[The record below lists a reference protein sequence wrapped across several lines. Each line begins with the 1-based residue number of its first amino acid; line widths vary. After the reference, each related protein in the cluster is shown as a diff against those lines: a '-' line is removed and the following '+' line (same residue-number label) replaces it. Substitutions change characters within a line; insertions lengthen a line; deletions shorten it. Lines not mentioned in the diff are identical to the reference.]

1 MFINVEDQEP
11 HTVKQESKVTKVKKG
26 SATRKVQMKA
36 SAGPATQKQSFA
48 WHAPSRDV
56 DKVIDISFVQSEF
69 NDVSDNSVERPPV
82 SKRHQRTDSNV
93 SNLKSEGPQKSSNE
107 KVKIRYNKMKL
118 MQPTQKQPSD
128 NRQIAPQ
135 NSLQQTHDGS

>member
-26 SATRKVQMKA
+26 SATRKVQMKT
-36 SAGPATQKQSFA
+36 SAGPATQKQSFV

-56 DKVIDISFVQSEF
+56 DKVVDISFVQSEL
-69 NDVSDNSVERPPV
+69 NDASDISVERERPPV
-82 SKRHQRTDSNV
+82 SKRHERKDSNV

-118 MQPTQKQPSD
+118 
-128 NRQIAPQ
+128 
-135 NSLQQTHDGS
+135 